1 MSNKHI
7 TIIEPSQGRISLGLS
22 EVWKFRELIG
32 ILAMRDIKVRYKQ
45 TALGVA
51 WSVIQPLFLM
61 IIFSLLFGRLAKIPS
76 DGVPYPVFV
85 FSGLLIWNFFSSGV
99 TNCSNSL
106 VGSSAMI
113 SKVYFPRIAIPL
125 ASTGVSLID
134 FFIAAGVLLII
145 MVVFSVS
152 PTWQLVLVPL
162 FAFGTYLSVLGIGLW
177 LSAITVTYRDFR
189 FIVPFMM
196 QIWMYVTPVIY
207 PVSFIPESF
216 RWLIYLN
223 PVVGW
228 VSGARSAFLG
238 TPIDWLA
245 CASSLALTAVL
256 LFIGLRYFAKAE
268 QRFADVI

>member
-1 MSNKHI
+1 MSKQVTVIHSSEHVVSIN
-7 TIIEPSQGRISLGLS
+7 LG
-22 EVWKFRELIG
+22 EIWTFRELIA

-45 TALGVA
+45 TALGIA

-85 FSGLLIWNFFSSGV
+85 FSGLLIWNFFSTGV
-99 TNCSNSL
+99 TSCSNSL

-134 FFIAAGVLLII
+134 FFIAAAVLLII
-145 MVVFSVS
+145 MVLYSVP
-152 PTWQLVLVPL
+152 PTWQLLLVPF
-162 FAFGTYLSVLGIGLW
+162 FAIGVYLSVLGIGLW

-196 QIWMYVTPVIY
+196 QIWMYITPVIY
-207 PVSFIPESF
+207 PVSFIPENF

-223 PVVGW
+223 PVMGW

-245 CASSLALTAVL
+245 CASSLFLSLIL
-256 LFIGLRYFAKAE
+256 LFVGIRYFAKAE

>member
-1 MSNKHI
+1 MSKPV
-7 TIIEPSQGRISLGLS
+7 TIIEPEQRNSDLGLG
-22 EVWKFRELIG
+22 EIWKFRELIV

-45 TALGVA
+45 TALGIA

-85 FSGLLIWNFFSSGV
+85 FSGLLVWNFFSTGV
-99 TNCSNSL
+99 SSCSNSL

-113 SKVYFPRIAIPL
+113 SKVYFPRMVIPL
-125 ASTGVSLID
+125 ASVGVSLVD
-134 FFIAAGVLLII
+134 FAISACVLLIL
-145 MVVFSVS
+145 MLFYSVGF
-152 PTWQLVLVPL
+152 TWQILLVPL
-162 FAFGTYLSVLGIGLW
+162 FAFGVFFSVLGVGLW

-189 FIVPFMM
+189 YIVPFML
-196 QIWMYVTPVIY
+196 QIWMYITPVIY
-207 PVSFIPESF
+207 PVSFIPEGY

-223 PVVGW
+223 PVMGW

-245 CASSLALTAVL
+245 IACSLVFSALCVY
-256 LFIGLRYFAKAE
+256 IGLRYFCKAE